1 MNHDQNVWS
10 SPKQFRH
17 VQNKDKAL
25 TSQELRTHAM
35 RLKKG
40 RILRFSFY
48 DTYQNSMHKCLISKV
63 FTNIDKESEK
73 IKFIAAQKI
82 SNSKTDFIGWVRSNT
97 TTY

>member
-1 MNHDQNVWS
+1 M
-10 SPKQFRH
+10 
-17 VQNKDKAL
+17 
-25 TSQELRTHAM
+25 TH
-35 RLKKG
+35 
-40 RILRFSFY
+40 
-48 DTYQNSMHKCLISKV
+48 TNENSMHKCLISKV